1 MRIAVKHRTRI
12 YYLRWYYEG
21 WHYWAFRGAAETL
34 TTTALDLKYTIQL
47 GDDQLTKRQ
56 LNAISGLLGSKYI
69 HLLTDDGWKQCT
81 MNPTTFGFGSS
92 NNIGA
97 NVTFALNVWAK
108 VGAFTPLVLPDIL
121 PPPMLY
127 ISKYAMSF
135 TAKQGMPSDVQTYT
149 IKGENIISNVQIN
162 APAGWEISS
171 DNVAWLTDITITPIA
186 GVVSERTIYVRMNS
200 ATVGENN
207 AFIANTTTGVNKNIV
222 VNGVVSGVA
231 LFITEW
237 TIPAGNFTIPVGNI
251 GTYDAEIDW
260 GDGSERSKI
269 TSYNDANR
277 IHTYATAGD
286 YTIKVY
292 GAFPH
297 LYIYNGAV
305 KDMLKDV
312 SQWGTNKWQSCKG
325 MFWGCSNLTGFT
337 ATDAPDLSECM
348 DMSYMFYN
356 ATSFNG
362 DISSWDV
369 SNVVDMSAMFGYAT
383 TFNGDISNWNV
394 SNVTAMA
401 SMFEGATSFNQDIS
415 NWNVS
420 NVTDMGSMFEGA
432 TLFNQDISS
441 WDVSNVTTMGSMF
454 YGATSFN
461 GDVSSWDVSKV
472 VDMNAIFADATSFNG
487 DISNWNVSNVE
498 VMSYMFGDATS
509 FNQDISSWDVS
520 KVVDMNVMF
529 HNATSFNQ
537 DLSQW
542 CVRNILTEPSNFALD
557 SALTPANYPVWGTC
571 PRNEDG
577 LN

>member
-1 MRIAVKHRTRI
+1 MRIAVKHRIRI

-171 DNVAWLTDITITPIA
+171 DNAAWVTGITISPIG

-222 VNGVVSGVA
+222 VNGVVSEV
-231 LFITEW
+231 
-237 TIPAGNFTIPVGNI
+237 TIKYGLLYNWYATQIQSGGQSIVNPAESANGWKVPTQSDRELLYNNAGYVLDVMNPQIKLKEAGIIYWNI
-251 GTYDAEIDW
+251 GNNGENTLKLNIKGGGSREASGFVGIKNYHEIFLQTETASNIPYAMLFKLNGGTSSVSSSVKNRGAGIRLCNPTTALTDGQVGTYT
-260 GDGSERSKI
+260 GNDGSVYRTICIESQEWLADNLVETKWSDGTYIDGFDSNGYYVAISKVDWEAK
-269 TSYNDANR
+269 T
-277 IHTYATAGD
+277 T
-286 YTIKVY
+286 
-292 GAFPH
+292 
-297 LYIYNGAV
+297 GAV
-305 KDMLKDV
+305 CAYDD
-312 SQWGTNKWQSCKG
+312 
-325 MFWGCSNLTGFT
+325 
-337 ATDAPDLSECM
+337 DL
-348 DMSYMFYN
+348 N
-356 ATSFNG
+356 
-362 DISSWDV
+362 
-369 SNVVDMSAMFGYAT
+369 NV
-383 TFNGDISNWNV
+383 W
-394 SNVTAMA
+394 
-401 SMFEGATSFNQDIS
+401 E
-415 NWNVS
+415 
-420 NVTDMGSMFEGA
+420 
-432 TLFNQDISS
+432 
-441 WDVSNVTTMGSMF
+441 
-454 YGATSFN
+454 
-461 GDVSSWDVSKV
+461 
-472 VDMNAIFADATSFNG
+472 
-487 DISNWNVSNVE
+487 
-498 VMSYMFGDATS
+498 
-509 FNQDISSWDVS
+509 
-520 KVVDMNVMF
+520 
-529 HNATSFNQ
+529 
-537 DLSQW
+537 
-542 CVRNILTEPSNFALD
+542 
-557 SALTPANYPVWGTC
+557 
-571 PRNEDG
+571 
-577 LN
+577 

>member
-171 DNVAWLTDITITPIA
+171 DNAAWVTGITISPIG

-222 VNGVVSGVA
+222 VNGVVSEV
-231 LFITEW
+231 
-237 TIPAGNFTIPVGNI
+237 TIKYGLLYNWYATQIQSGGQSIVNPAESANGWKVPTQSDRELLYNNAGYVLDVMNPQIKLKEAGIIYWNI
-251 GTYDAEIDW
+251 GNNGENTLKLNIKGGGSREASGFVGIKNYHEIFLQTETASNIPYAMLFKLNGGTSSVSSSVKNRGAGIRLCNPTTVLTDGQVGTYT
-260 GDGSERSKI
+260 GNDGSVYRTICIESQEWLADNLVETKWSDGTYIDGFDSNGYYVAISKVDWEAK
-269 TSYNDANR
+269 T
-277 IHTYATAGD
+277 T
-286 YTIKVY
+286 
-292 GAFPH
+292 
-297 LYIYNGAV
+297 GAV
-305 KDMLKDV
+305 CAYDD
-312 SQWGTNKWQSCKG
+312 
-325 MFWGCSNLTGFT
+325 
-337 ATDAPDLSECM
+337 DL
-348 DMSYMFYN
+348 N
-356 ATSFNG
+356 
-362 DISSWDV
+362 
-369 SNVVDMSAMFGYAT
+369 NV
-383 TFNGDISNWNV
+383 W
-394 SNVTAMA
+394 
-401 SMFEGATSFNQDIS
+401 E
-415 NWNVS
+415 
-420 NVTDMGSMFEGA
+420 
-432 TLFNQDISS
+432 
-441 WDVSNVTTMGSMF
+441 
-454 YGATSFN
+454 
-461 GDVSSWDVSKV
+461 
-472 VDMNAIFADATSFNG
+472 
-487 DISNWNVSNVE
+487 
-498 VMSYMFGDATS
+498 
-509 FNQDISSWDVS
+509 
-520 KVVDMNVMF
+520 
-529 HNATSFNQ
+529 
-537 DLSQW
+537 
-542 CVRNILTEPSNFALD
+542 
-557 SALTPANYPVWGTC
+557 
-571 PRNEDG
+571 
-577 LN
+577 

>member
-162 APAGWEISS
+162 APTGWEISS
-171 DNVAWLTDITITPIA
+171 DNAAWVTGITISHIG

-200 ATVGENN
+200 ATVGQNN
-207 AFIANTTTGVNKNIV
+207 GFIANTTTGINKNIV
-222 VNGVVSGVA
+222 VNGVVSEVA

-237 TIPAGNFTIPVGNI
+237 TIPAGSFTIPAGDI
-251 GTYDAEIDW
+251 GVYDAMIDF
-260 GDGSERSKI
+260 GDGSELKSVK
-269 TSYNDANR
+269 SFDDANLT
-277 IHTYATAGD
+277 HTYAASGD
-286 YTIKVY
+286 YTIKIY
-292 GAFPH
+292 GQFPW
-297 LYIYNGAV
+297 LRINNGVV

-312 SQWGTNKWQSCKG
+312 SQWGSNKWQSCIV
-325 MFWGCSNLTGFT
+325 MFFGCSNLAGFS
-337 ATDAPDLSECM
+337 ATDKPDVSNVT
-348 DMSYMFYN
+348 DMSSMFEE

-369 SNVVDMSAMFGYAT
+369 S
-383 TFNGDISNWNV
+383 
-394 SNVTAMA
+394 
-401 SMFEGATSFNQDIS
+401 
-415 NWNVS
+415 
-420 NVTDMGSMFEGA
+420 
-432 TLFNQDISS
+432 
-441 WDVSNVTTMGSMF
+441 
-454 YGATSFN
+454 
-461 GDVSSWDVSKV
+461 KV
-472 VDMNAIFADATSFNG
+472 ANMNA
-487 DISNWNVSNVE
+487 
-498 VMSYMFGDATS
+498 MFGDATS

-520 KVVDMNVMF
+520 NVVDMGSMFYRASSFNQDISGWDVSKVTDMNAMFGDATSFNQDISNWDVSKVTDMNVMF
-529 HNATSFNQ
+529 YGATSFNQ

-542 CVRNILTEPSNFALD
+542 CVRNILNEPSNFALD

-577 LN
+577 LD